1 VQLSFLW
8 IGTTRD
14 PRYSELERRYFD
26 RIRKLVPARLSA
38 VSELR
43 KHDPRAQA
51 AQLGREEEALR
62 RRIGA
67 GSYLVSLDE
76 RGREMES
83 AEFASFLGGMLSRP
97 VDRLTFVVGGF
108 LGIPE
113 GILAQSDLKLML
125 SRFTLPHELARVVL
139 LEQVYRALTILKGMS
154 YHK

>member
-1 VQLSFLW
+1 MQLSFLW
-8 IGTTRD
+8 VGTTKD
-14 PRYSELERRYFD
+14 PRYSELERRYFEK
-26 RIRKLVPARLSA
+26 IRKLVPSRLSA
-38 VSELR
+38 VAELR
-43 KHDPRAQA
+43 KSDPRTQA
-51 AQLGREEEALR
+51 AQLKREEEALR
-62 RRIGA
+62 RRIGNR
-67 GSYLVSLDE
+67 SYVISLDE

-113 GILAQSDLKLML
+113 GVLERSDVRLAL